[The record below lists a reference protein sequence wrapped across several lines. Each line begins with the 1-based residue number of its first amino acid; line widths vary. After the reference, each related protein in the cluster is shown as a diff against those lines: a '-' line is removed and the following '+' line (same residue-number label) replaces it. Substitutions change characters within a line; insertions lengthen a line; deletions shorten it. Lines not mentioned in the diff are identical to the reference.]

1 MKKCFKIF
9 QTDSMVEIE
18 NKKTK
23 STYEHA
29 FFVKLLDKEYK
40 TKVDAE
46 HDLNIYLSQH
56 PDEINEYTILE
67 IYTK

>member
-18 NKKTK
+18 DKKTN
-23 STYEHA
+23 SIYEHG
-29 FFVKLLDKEYK
+29 FFVKLQDTEYSSK
-40 TKVDAE
+40 ADAE
-46 HDLNIYLSQH
+46 KDLRTYLTEH
-56 PDEINEYTILE
+56 PDDINEYTILE